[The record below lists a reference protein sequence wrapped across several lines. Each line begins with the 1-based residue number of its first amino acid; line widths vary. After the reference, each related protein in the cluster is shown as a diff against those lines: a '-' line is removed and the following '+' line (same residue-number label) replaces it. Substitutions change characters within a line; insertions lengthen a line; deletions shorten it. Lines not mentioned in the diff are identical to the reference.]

1 MAKKRA
7 KKKIVTREKKK
18 DAIIRQNRILTT
30 INNIAIAIGRSVYL
44 EEFLNTAQEEILEL
58 LQLNK
63 SIIYLIK
70 DNNLEAATYRGFSE
84 EVINNVKTIKI
95 GGGPAGRA
103 ISLKETIL
111 IDDIA
116 STPCEIVDLS
126 KDRGIKG
133 CMFIPLKSKEAVM
146 GLFIICYRKPGSVI
160 KEISLLESISNH
172 MGTVIENALLLR
184 EKERAYEELKSIQ
197 DRLVQMETLSAI
209 GKLTAG
215 LAHEIGTPLNIIS
228 GRAEYLL
235 HELGDDDKGSASLKV
250 IISQIERITDLVKRL
265 LTLTSSERA
274 TDIEDTNIKKVISDV
289 LAFMERKII
298 NCGINIENFL
308 SDDLPLIKMDPRRLQ
323 QVFINII
330 SNSLDATPKNGKIIL
345 RTYLIREG
353 AAGAAE
359 PNSFICIEITDTGC
373 GIDEKY
379 LDKIFDP
386 FFTTKKAG
394 EGTGLGLTISKNIIN
409 EYGGDLEVKS
419 RAGEGAT
426 FIIRLPIKI

>member
-1 MAKKRA
+1 MAQKRFKKRITA
-7 KKKIVTREKKK
+7 RRKKR
-18 DAIIRQNRILTT
+18 DDIIRQNRILAA
-30 INNIAIAIGRSVYL
+30 INNIAIAIGRSVHL
-44 EEFLNTAQEEILEL
+44 EEFLNTAQEEILKL
-58 LQLNK
+58 LRLKK

-70 DNNLEAATYRGFSE
+70 DNSLEAATYRGFSE
-84 EVINNVKTIKI
+84 ETINNVKIIKI
-95 GGGPAGRA
+95 GDGPAGRA
-103 ISLKETIL
+103 IGLKETIL

-116 STPCEIVDLS
+116 ATPCEIINLS
-126 KDRGIKG
+126 KEGGIKG
-133 CMFIPLKSKEAVM
+133 CMFVPLKSKEAVM
-146 GLFIICYRKPGSVI
+146 GLFIICYRKPSSVI
-160 KEISLLESISNH
+160 KEIGLLESISNH

-289 LAFMERKII
+289 LTFMERKII

-353 AAGAAE
+353 AAGATE

-419 RAGEGAT
+419 KVGEGTT